1 MLKEI
6 ICLVFSLI
14 TGIGG
19 VLLTGLPQYVMPHI
33 HWPDFGFLIGVYTG
47 LVLLVLVGV
56 TIFAFCFS
64 IYPGLV
70 FLCATL
76 SFVLTTILVNL
87 TYYHIS
93 FWTWVVSIGV
103 TFVVLLLLF
112 SSLFGDGGGYG
123 GGSSD
128 YDDYDY
134 DYSSYESPESAEPE
148 VEKTKRFVLDKY
160 PIGFGPEYV
169 GDNGVRLRQS
179 YRDDLFDGD
188 NGVTYTLNYRGELE
202 GSDGSTYR
210 PDSYY
215 EDEYVLV

>member
-93 FWTWVVSIGV
+93 FYNESLNK
-103 TFVVLLLLF
+103 FVF
-112 SSLFGDGGGYG
+112 TSH
-123 GGSSD
+123 
-128 YDDYDY
+128 
-134 DYSSYESPESAEPE
+134 YSQQE
-148 VEKTKRFVLDKY
+148 DKGKGTRCH
-160 PIGFGPEYV
+160 P
-169 GDNGVRLRQS
+169 
-179 YRDDLFDGD
+179 
-188 NGVTYTLNYRGELE
+188 T
-202 GSDGSTYR
+202 
-210 PDSYY
+210 
-215 EDEYVLV
+215 

>member
-6 ICLVFSLI
+6 ICLVFSFI

-33 HWPDFGFLIGVYTG
+33 HWPDFGFVIGVYTG
-47 LVLLVLVGV
+47 LVLLVLAGI

-123 GGSSD
+123 GGDSS
-128 YDDYDY
+128 YDDDEYPLLYDS
-134 DYSSYESPESAEPE
+134 DESTEPDI
-148 VEKTKRFVLDKY
+148 EKTKRFVLDRFPSGNGPKY
-160 PIGFGPEYV
+160 I
-169 GDNGVRLRQS
+169 GDNGVRLYQS
-179 YRDDLFDGD
+179 YRDDIFEGD
-188 NGVTYTLNYRGELE
+188 NGVTYTVNYRGELE

-210 PDSYY
+210 FDSYY
-215 EDEYVLV
+215 DDEYVLV